1 MLLGEFSNLCREFA
15 ECVASRCRQLTLQC
29 RQLTEPIAQFSEIAW
44 ARGTQAEARKY
55 SFEIADACEHL
66 SERFKMIVAHER
78 GDSILPRPEQC

>member
-55 SFEIADACEHL
+55 SLEIANACEHL
-66 SERFKMIVAHER
+66 SERFKMIVAHKR